1 MEFKAQPRTIRD
13 ALTLPRRYVIPR
25 FQREYSWEA
34 EELEE
39 LWDDLLD
46 SIKIEN
52 NMLVASEY
60 FIGSLV
66 LVGDDDDTRNIDR
79 QVVDGQQ
86 RLMTFTVAFSVLS
99 QLFKKIEEEKLSE
112 IVHNYIIGEDEN
124 GKAYTKVVSETP
136 KPFFQYRIQRKDID
150 FTQLPKTKE
159 EERILAAYV
168 FFENKLEQKNILKE
182 LAARFPGQELSY
194 GDALKLFRDQ
204 ILKCKVIYVTV
215 KSFEDAY
222 AIFEVLNAKGKDLSP
237 VDIIKNSI
245 FSILDETEPVD
256 TAYNKWG
263 NIRGYMADGRVDDIV
278 TFYRHFWLSKY
289 GLTQNR
295 KLVNEFNKKIRKDQ
309 DSYQTFLNELETA
322 ASDYA
327 KISQPSS
334 LFWPQPENRII
345 FETLDALNTFSV
357 TQVRSFLLA
366 LLDIRRKG
374 LIKHSEICSILE
386 FIQYFHFVF
395 NAVCSERPSGLERRY
410 SSYARKLRAS
420 TKKEESASCIHELIS
435 VLKTSLPDYTSFE
448 ASFIDISYTSEY
460 TRDKRLVQYI
470 LKKVESYAGK
480 TNEMQPDSFSIEHI
494 LPESTKNKVVGCIGN
509 LLPLGIDLN
518 SKLDN
523 KSFAEK
529 MKGYEISQYQSVK
542 DFVVHYHDVT
552 VWDEKL
558 ILQRARE
565 MAMTMY
571 YQNSLPKR

>member
-1 MEFKAQPRTIRD
+1 M
-13 ALTLPRRYVIPR
+13 
-25 FQREYSWEA
+25 
-34 EELEE
+34 
-39 LWDDLLD
+39 
-46 SIKIEN
+46 
-52 NMLVASEY
+52 
-60 FIGSLV
+60 
-66 LVGDDDDTRNIDR
+66 
-79 QVVDGQQ
+79 
-86 RLMTFTVAFSVLS
+86 
-99 QLFKKIEEEKLSE
+99 
-112 IVHNYIIGEDEN
+112 
-124 GKAYTKVVSETP
+124 
-136 KPFFQYRIQRKDID
+136 
-150 FTQLPKTKE
+150 
-159 EERILAAYV
+159 
-168 FFENKLEQKNILKE
+168 
-182 LAARFPGQELSY
+182 AARFPGQELSY

-263 NIRGYMADGRVDDIV
+263 NIREYMADGRVDDIV

-309 DSYQTFLNELETA
+309 YSYQTFLDELETA

-334 LFWPQPENRII
+334 LFWPQPEDRII

-374 LIKHSEICSILE
+374 LIKHSETCSILG
-386 FIQYFHFVF
+386 FIQHFHFVF

-435 VLKTSLPDYTSFE
+435 VLQTSLPDYTSFE
-448 ASFIDISYTSEY
+448 AAFIDISYTSEY

-470 LKKVESYAGK
+470 LKK
-480 TNEMQPDSFSIEHI
+480 
-494 LPESTKNKVVGCIGN
+494 
-509 LLPLGIDLN
+509 
-518 SKLDN
+518 
-523 KSFAEK
+523 
-529 MKGYEISQYQSVK
+529 
-542 DFVVHYHDVT
+542 
-552 VWDEKL
+552 
-558 ILQRARE
+558 
-565 MAMTMY
+565 
-571 YQNSLPKR
+571 

>member
-1 MEFKAQPRTIRD
+1 MEFKAHPRTIRD

-334 LFWPQPENRII
+334 LFWPQPEDRII

-460 TRDKRLVQYI
+460 TRETL
-470 LKKVESYAGK
+470 
-480 TNEMQPDSFSIEHI
+480 
-494 LPESTKNKVVGCIGN
+494 
-509 LLPLGIDLN
+509 
-518 SKLDN
+518 N
-523 KSFAEK
+523 KSRRTTCRQIERRSALRK
-529 MKGYEISQYQSVK
+529 
-542 DFVVHYHDVT
+542 
-552 VWDEKL
+552 
-558 ILQRARE
+558 
-565 MAMTMY
+565 
-571 YQNSLPKR
+571 P